1 MSGAAAAVTFAL
13 AGEKL
18 GKDEKA
24 FFRDCDP
31 WGFIL
36 FARNVDQPRQV
47 RALTDSLRDC
57 MGRDVPVFVDQEGG
71 RVQRLRAPNWRNA
84 PPADRFGQLWD
95 REPELALEAVRIN
108 HQLIAHELY
117 AVGLDADYAPCAD
130 IRVTG
135 AHDVIGDRAF
145 HADSH
150 AVAAMASAALEGLL
164 DQGVLG
170 VIKHLPG
177 HGRASVD
184 SHHDLPI
191 VDTDEET
198 LAATD
203 FAAFRAIKGA
213 LMAMT
218 AHVVYRA
225 IDGDDCATCS
235 SEVIGR
241 IIRGDIGFDGLLMS
255 DDLSM
260 KALAGS
266 LSERTRRALGAGCDM
281 VIHCNGVMAEM
292 AEIAN
297 VTPRLDHQ
305 ALKRAD
311 AALTARRA
319 PEGFD
324 PQAGLEALARLF
336 ADAGLD
342 AP

>member
-1 MSGAAAAVTFAL
+1 MSGAPAAVAFAL

-47 RALTDSLRDC
+47 RALTESLRDA

-84 PPADRFGQLWD
+84 PPAERFGQLWD
-95 REPELALEAVRIN
+95 REPDLALEAVRIN

-117 AVGLDADYAPCAD
+117 SVGIDADYAPCAD
-130 IRVTG
+130 IRVKG

-145 HADSH
+145 HSDPH
-150 AVAAMASAALEGLL
+150 AVAAMSTAALEGLL
-164 DQGVLG
+164 HQGVLG

-177 HGRASVD
+177 HGRANAD
-184 SHHDLPI
+184 SHFDLPI

-225 IDGDDCATCS
+225 IDADDCATCS
-235 SEVIGR
+235 AEVIAR

-266 LSERTRRALGAGCDM
+266 LRTRTQRALGAGCDM

-292 AEIAN
+292 IEIADA
-297 VTPRLDHQ
+297 TPRLDHA

-311 AALTARRA
+311 AALAARRT
-319 PEGFD
+319 PEGSH
-324 PQAGLEALARLF
+324 PKAGLEALGRLF
-336 ADAGLD
+336 KDARLD